1 MNRRQFLT
9 RATVLAGTTTTVAF
23 PAFGYDKNNLVV
35 RRHDVLVPGLKKNL
49 KALQLSDFH
58 FDRLGSFSETLRS
71 KVAQQVKEEQA
82 DLILATGDF
91 ISQPG
96 DPVNDAI
103 GWLGSLE
110 AKEGI
115 YTVMGNHDYTDER
128 VTRKALKAHGLTNLE
143 NNWTTVQGMALAG
156 VGDLTLGP
164 HAPKETLARI
174 PKGMGKILMAHQPDT
189 FWFYDDPVNLQI
201 SGHTHGGQVNLFGLV
216 PLLHYEPAIRAW
228 VQDVPGINR
237 RVGRIRSYRVTGH
250 GAWAGFYDRPDNSR
264 LYVNSGLG
272 RFKSLSFY
280 CPPELTV
287 FNLIPKEV

>member
-9 RATVLAGTTTTVAF
+9 RATVLAGTTVAF

-35 RRHDVLVPGLKKNL
+35 RRYDLPVPGLKKSL
-49 KALQLSDFH
+49 KALQISDFH
-58 FDRLGSFSETLRS
+58 FDRLGSFSEKLRS
-71 KVAQQVKEEQA
+71 KLTQQIKDEQA
-82 DLILATGDF
+82 DLIFATGDF

-96 DPVNDAI
+96 DPVNDAL

-128 VTRKALKAHGLTNLE
+128 VTRKALKAHGLANLE
-143 NNWTTVQGMALAG
+143 NKWTTVHGMALAG
-156 VGDLTLGP
+156 VGDLSLGP
-164 HAPKETLARI
+164 HEPKETLAKI

-189 FWFYDDPVNLQI
+189 FWYYDDPVNLQI
-201 SGHTHGGQVNLFGLV
+201 SGHTHGGQVNLFGFV
-216 PLLHYEPAIRAW
+216 PLLHYEPALRAW
-228 VQDVPGINR
+228 VQDVPGISR
-237 RVGRIRSYRVTGH
+237 RLNRIRSYRVTGH
-250 GAWAGFYDRPDNSR
+250 GAWAGFYDRPDGSR